1 MVSGKDKAFKEAVKK
16 KMYNKYYL
24 ISIILL
30 SILVVSNQLDFLSNS
45 IIGEPEINC
54 GHGEIKF
61 NIHTKNGT
69 PSTIFVKGN
78 SENEECSFKNTL
90 NATIQLDKCNMR
102 RKREVNPDGVAYSMT
117 VIVQMHPLF
126 ITKLDRAYNVHC
138 FYMEA
143 SKNVNLEMQVSD
155 LTTVVL
161 DTVPE
166 MPQCSYSVH
175 RDSPNGPVIHYAHIG
190 MSIYHVWDCP
200 STVYAMLVHSC
211 QVFDGQGNEQMLV
224 DNDGCS
230 TDKYLM
236 PELTYNDD
244 KSKTFASSSA
254 FNFPDRNSVYFKCQ
268 IKLCYKTSDD
278 CSQIVPPRCGDNRNI
293 NKTTINMIDEDLNE
307 DQLIGTTT
315 EHTEKVYKE
324 EQTTPKGRSYRTTTE
339 ETFPTP
345 SELNISEIEGSGIEE
360 TTTMK
365 STFKPT
371 TASIKILKT
380 KGTNRSQRD
389 TPVDS
394 KRLVDFDISSPE
406 LTIID
411 DYFQT
416 PEQSPQLGESAQ
428 YVNDLTSPKTSSS
441 NDICV
446 PIFVLFAIIGIFI
459 ILSSILIFVV
469 ANLRRTWT
477 KFY

>member
-1 MVSGKDKAFKEAVKK
+1 KLYNMNYFVS
-16 KMYNKYYL
+16 L
-24 ISIILL
+24 ILL
-30 SILVVSNQLDFLSNS
+30 TFLVVSKQLDFLSNG

-69 PSTIFVKGN
+69 PSSIFVKGN

-143 SKNVNLEMQVSD
+143 SKNVNLEMEVSD

-190 MSIYHVWDCP
+190 MSIFHVWDCP
-200 STVYAMLVHSC
+200 SSVYAMLVHSC

-236 PELTYNDD
+236 PELSYNDD
-244 KSKTFASSSA
+244 RSKTFASSSA

-268 IKLCYKTSDD
+268 IKLCYKSSDD
-278 CSQIVPPRCGDNRNI
+278 CSQIVPPRCGNNK
-293 NKTTINMIDEDLNE
+293 NSYKTTISLIDKDLNE

-315 EHTEKVYKE
+315 EYTVKASKE
-324 EQTTPKGRSYRTTTE
+324 EQITEKARNYRTTTE
-339 ETFPTP
+339 EPFPTP
-345 SELNISEIEGSGIEE
+345 SDLDLSELEGSGIEE
-360 TTTMK
+360 NTTTI
-365 STFKPT
+365 KPT

-416 PEQSPQLGESAQ
+416 PDQSPQFSEPAQ
-428 YVNDLTSPKTSSS
+428 YVNDLTSPKTSTL
-441 NDICV
+441 NDVCI
-446 PIFVLFAIIGIFI
+446 PIFVVFSIIGIFI

-469 ANLRRTWT
+469 ANLRKTWT

>member
-1 MVSGKDKAFKEAVKK
+1 MHNMSYLVS
-16 KMYNKYYL
+16 
-24 ISIILL
+24 ILL
-30 SILVVSNQLDFLSNS
+30 LSVLVVSKQVDFLNNG
-45 IIGEPEINC
+45 IIGEPTINC
-54 GHGEIKF
+54 GHGQITF
-61 NIHTKNGT
+61 NVHTKNGT
-69 PSTIFVKGN
+69 PSSIFVKGN

-117 VIVQMHPLF
+117 IIVQMHPLF

-143 SKNVNLEMQVSD
+143 NKNVNLEMEVSD

-190 MSIYHVWDCP
+190 MNIYHVWDCP

-211 QVFDGQGNEQMLV
+211 QVFDGQGNEQMLI
-224 DNDGCS
+224 DEIGCS

-236 PELTYNDD
+236 PELSYNDD

-278 CSQIVPPRCGDNRNI
+278 CSQIVPPHCGGDRK
-293 NKTTINMIDEDLNE
+293 KTNNSMIDEDLNE

-315 EHTEKVYKE
+315 EYTEIVVKG
-324 EQTTPKGRSYRTTTE
+324 EQTTLKPRIYRTTTE
-339 ETFPTP
+339 ESFPKP
-345 SELNISEIEGSGIEE
+345 LELDLSEIEGSGIEDIM
-360 TTTMK
+360 TTTTTK
-365 STFKPT
+365 KVTLQSTT
-371 TASIKILKT
+371 TPVKILKT
-380 KGTNRSQRD
+380 RGTNRSQRH
-389 TPVDS
+389 TAVDS

-416 PEQSPQLGESAQ
+416 PEQSPHIGVPAQ
-428 YVNDLTSPKTSSS
+428 YVNDLSQPKSLTS
-441 NDICV
+441 NDICIPV
-446 PIFVLFAIIGIFI
+446 FVIFSIVGIFI
-459 ILSSILIFVV
+459 ILLSILIFVV